1 MLIIFQSEFTFT
13 YVCENAA
20 SGFRSIIASF
30 ISGKGKDTDLSFGAG
45 AIRSIQRRRARP
57 SPSNAF
63 EIAVCVRASA
73 WPSSKLS
80 MASVFL
86 FRAPLGLPVLPEVN
100 LPAAVFLPFLMLK
113 LFLLTFSH

>member
-1 MLIIFQSEFTFT
+1 MTAVRTLL
-13 YVCENAA
+13 AA
-20 SGFRSIIASF
+20 LEVSMASC
-30 ISGKGKDTDLSFGAG
+30 ISGKGKDIDLSLGAG

-57 SPSNAF
+57 SPSNAL

-86 FRAPLGLPVLPEVN
+86 FLVSWLILVDLYKAD
-100 LPAAVFLPFLMLK
+100 
-113 LFLLTFSH
+113 